1 MPNLNCN
8 AEKCV
13 YNICNKC
20 TKTVIRVGDCYKS
33 GDRQAEC
40 KSFKENTHLFKNE
53 FANDCCDTA
62 QANVSII
69 CDSKDCLHNH
79 NHECIVSCVEIKQP
93 KTNECCVNA
102 ECSTYKK

>member
-8 AEKCV
+8 ADKCM

-33 GDRQAEC
+33 GERQAEC
-40 KSFKENTHLFKNE
+40 KSFKEGSSSCKTE
-53 FANDCCDTA
+53 FAKDCCEDA
-62 QANVSII
+62 QKNVSII
-69 CDSKDCLHNH
+69 CDSKDCLHNQ
-79 NHECIVSCVEIKQP
+79 NHECVVSCVDIKQP

-102 ECSTYKK
+102 ECTTYKK